1 MKFLFVALAALIM
14 TSCVVVRFP
23 ENVLIKIDGD
33 LPPMY
38 FTQTGDPDNGHGGP
52 EYLFRGSINGDTL
65 SRHVSFRVISEDS
78 TGLNHF
84 VQMDSMKVH
93 EMPQMIWV
101 SDEADIKVIVDTL
114 LGKGKR
120 KIKMILKKDGA

>member
-1 MKFLFVALAALIM
+1 
-14 TSCVVVRFP
+14 
-23 ENVLIKIDGD
+23 
-33 LPPMY
+33 
-38 FTQTGDPDNGHGGP
+38 
-52 EYLFRGSINGDTL
+52 
-65 SRHVSFRVISEDS
+65 
-78 TGLNHF
+78 
-84 VQMDSMKVH
+84 MDSMKVH